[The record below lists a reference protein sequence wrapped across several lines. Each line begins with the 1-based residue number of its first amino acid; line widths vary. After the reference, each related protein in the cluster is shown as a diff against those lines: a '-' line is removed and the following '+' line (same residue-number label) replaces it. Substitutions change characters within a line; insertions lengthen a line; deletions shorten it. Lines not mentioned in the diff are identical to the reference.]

1 MTQAGYNMEALD
13 KCRSTLDGK
22 AGPVGAIGDGFE
34 NQHVDAAIFGQ
45 LAASGGLAS
54 AVTNVDNSAKQQF
67 DAAEQVVRSA
77 AGALDAVRTS
87 MQHIDTANAAAM
99 RH

>member
-1 MTQAGYNMEALD
+1 LTHAGYNMEALET
-13 KCRSTLDGK
+13 CRSALDGK

-54 AVTNVDNSAKQQF
+54 AVTNFDNSAKQQF
-67 DAAEQVVRSA
+67 DAAEKVLRSA
-77 AGALDAVRTS
+77 SGALDAVRTS
-87 MQHIDTANAAAM
+87 MQNIDDANADSM
-99 RH
+99 RP